1 MKGKKR
7 SSGFT
12 LLEISIVLVIIGL
25 VVGGVMAGRSLI
37 EAAQVRAQLRDV
49 DSLNIA
55 IATFKLKYSCLPG
68 DCANATDFFNAT
80 SQPQAVTNGAG
91 AGYIVG
97 YMHSGG
103 YPPDYPEVDL
113 DAGAFGVGGAG
124 QSTVGDL
131 RNEWA
136 YVYDHLAAAN
146 LINFAQFDETVWP
159 TEPAG
164 IFAPKVRFDTYCYA
178 QGADTTHPSFL
189 AVGYFPAHYYLKGGH
204 YITLGGT
211 GNSGSGGCSNIGAKD
226 AQVVDDK
233 IDDGKPHSGRVF
245 LMGTNYIY
253 RIPDWPENNYAG
265 NWQTHR
271 CANKITNQYISDSDT
286 CTVFIKASFGD

>member
-1 MKGKKR
+1 MNPNKINL
-7 SSGFT
+7 GFT

-25 VVGGVMAGRSLI
+25 ITGSVMAGRTLI

-49 DSLNIA
+49 DSLNTA
-55 IATFKLKYSCLPG
+55 IATFKLKYGCLPG

-91 AGYIVG
+91 AGYIAG
-97 YMHSGG
+97 YMHIAG

-113 DAGAFGVGGAG
+113 NAGAFGVGGAG

-159 TEPAG
+159 AEPAG
-164 IFAPKVRFDTYCYA
+164 IFAPKVRFDTYCNA
-178 QGADTTHPSFL
+178 QGGYTTHPSFL
-189 AVGYFPAHYYLKGGH
+189 AVGYFPAHYYVKAGH
-204 YITLGGT
+204 YIALGGT
-211 GNSGSGGCSNIGAKD
+211 GNSGAGGCSNIGAKD

-233 IDDGKPHSGRVF
+233 IDDGKPHSGHVF

-253 RIPDWPENNYAG
+253 RIPDWPENNYSG
-265 NWQTHR
+265 NWQTYL
-271 CANKITNQYISDSDT
+271 CADKINNKYHPSGNT
-286 CTVFIKASFGD
+286 CTVFIKANFGD